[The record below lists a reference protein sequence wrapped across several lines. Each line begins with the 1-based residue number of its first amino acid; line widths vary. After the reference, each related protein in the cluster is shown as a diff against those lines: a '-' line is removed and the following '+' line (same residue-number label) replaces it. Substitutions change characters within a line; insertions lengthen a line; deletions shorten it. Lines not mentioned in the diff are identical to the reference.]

1 MVENLNGKSD
11 GERPW
16 ERLSNTPELDTWE
29 ADAIPSSFGMNWQG
43 ADEGSS
49 PGVWNTGASG
59 HDLSEPSCI
68 NPQRLIAGAAGT
80 DNPPQVV
87 LDHTSVAGESL
98 LPLQYPESQPS
109 ATDEDDSIFSSTDAD
124 GSVERKFKLLPMPKL
139 GKHEFAIGNRF
150 YCPWS
155 VWKPHEEICFE
166 SFDTADARSSR
177 ERTIFV
183 DTRKGNISKSIELQR
198 FQG

>member
-1 MVENLNGKSD
+1 MAWLGQELQTMGENLNGKSD

-29 ADAIPSSFGMNWQG
+29 ADTIPSSFGMNRQG

-59 HDLSEPSCI
+59 HDLPGPSCI

-80 DNPPQVV
+80 DDPPQVV
-87 LDHTSVAGESL
+87 LGRQVAGLGLAGDHTSVAGESL

-109 ATDEDDSIFSSTDAD
+109 ETDEDDSIFSLTDAD
-124 GSVERKFKLLPMPKL
+124 GSVERKFKVLPMPKL
-139 GKHEFAIGNRF
+139 GKHEFAVGNRF

-155 VWKPHEEICFE
+155 VWKPHEEICFD
-166 SFDTADARSSR
+166 SFDTADARNLDG
-177 ERTIFV
+177 T
-183 DTRKGNISKSIELQR
+183 
-198 FQG
+198 